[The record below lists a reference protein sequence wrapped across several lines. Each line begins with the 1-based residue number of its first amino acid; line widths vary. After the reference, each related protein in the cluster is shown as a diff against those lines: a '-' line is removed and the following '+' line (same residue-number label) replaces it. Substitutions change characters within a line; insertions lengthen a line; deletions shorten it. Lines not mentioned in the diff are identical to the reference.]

1 MAPVGTRGLSKKSRK
16 CCAAWACRA
25 CCGPRVARSH
35 RRSYRG
41 RMSVVKRS
49 VSVDAEL
56 WDELVREAGAG
67 PVSPLV
73 NDALAHYL
81 RRQRGLA
88 AVAAYEAEHGPF
100 TEEEL
105 TEADRILDE
114 AGVVDLTT
122 TAKPKR
128 VKRPTVPPSRRRRA

>member
-1 MAPVGTRGLSKKSRK
+1 M
-16 CCAAWACRA
+16 
-25 CCGPRVARSH
+25 VARSYQW
-35 RRSYRG
+35 SYRG
-41 RMSVVKRS
+41 LMSVVKRS

-88 AVAAYEAEHGPF
+88 AIAEYEAEYGAF

-105 TEADRILDE
+105 AEADRILDE

-122 TAKPKR
+122 TVKPKR
-128 VKRPTVPPSRRRRA
+128 AKRSTVPPSRRRRA

>member
-1 MAPVGTRGLSKKSRK
+1 
-16 CCAAWACRA
+16 
-25 CCGPRVARSH
+25 
-35 RRSYRG
+35 
-41 RMSVVKRS
+41 MSVVKRS
-49 VSVDAEL
+49 VSFDAEL

-88 AVAAYEAEHGPF
+88 AVAEYEAEYGAF

-105 TEADRILDE
+105 AEADRVLDE
-114 AGVVDLTT
+114 AGVVDLT
-122 TAKPKR
+122 APSKPKR
-128 VKRPTVPPSRRRRA
+128 GKTATGRATRRRA